1 MGAIAGSIVGTGS
14 VLADTVQQTGLPDE
28 ARNRAITVACL
39 GLAGLVS
46 GTLLGWSLHKN
57 QIRHPRELLKA
68 ASALTTG
75 IFALFVTLKFIQAGL
90 DPARILSSK
99 LSVSLTISCVAL
111 RLAVFDDL
119 QNMTAF
125 RLQQVLG

>member
-1 MGAIAGSIVGTGS
+1 
-14 VLADTVQQTGLPDE
+14 VQQTGLPDE
-28 ARNRAITVACL
+28 VRKRAIAIACL

-57 QIRHPRELLKA
+57 QIRHPRKLLKA

-125 RLQQVLG
+125 RLQPVLG